1 MHQKQYKIQHFS
13 STVPIVEVGV
23 LGQRELL
30 EEAFRRWSL
39 VHFSVL
45 MTHTA
50 PR

>member
-1 MHQKQYKIQHFS
+1 MHQGQYKIQHFS
-13 STVPIVEVGV
+13 FTVPILEVGI

-30 EEAFRRWSL
+30 EEACCRWSL

-50 PR
+50 LK

>member
-1 MHQKQYKIQHFS
+1 MHQEQYKIQHFS
-13 STVPIVEVGV
+13 STVPILEVGI

-30 EEAFRRWSL
+30 EEACHRWSL

-45 MTHTA
+45 MTHTV